1 MTNND
6 NSADSEIVQKI
17 IEKYEMLPHPEGGY
31 FKETYRSEGST
42 DTKKG
47 SRNFST
53 AIFFLITPGSV
64 SRMHKIESDELW
76 HFYLGGPMTI
86 IEASKEDG
94 VKKTVLG
101 SDVLNGELVQ
111 YTVKAGTWF
120 GSFPNEG
127 SSFSFVGCTVAPGFD
142 FEDFE
147 LGSRAKLLAEF
158 PDAKDVINKLTEGL
172 P

>member
-6 NSADSEIVQKI
+6 NSADSDIVQKI

-31 FKETYRSEGST
+31 FKETYRSEGSI

-111 YTVKAGTWF
+111 YNLKG
-120 GSFPNEG
+120 
-127 SSFSFVGCTVAPGFD
+127 
-142 FEDFE
+142 
-147 LGSRAKLLAEF
+147 
-158 PDAKDVINKLTEGL
+158 
-172 P
+172 

>member
-6 NSADSEIVQKI
+6 NSADSDIVQKI

-31 FKETYRSEGST
+31 FKETYRSEGSI
-42 DTKKG
+42 DTKKN

-53 AIFFLITPGSV
+53 AIIFLITPGSV

-111 YTVKAGTWF
+111 YNVKG
-120 GSFPNEG
+120 
-127 SSFSFVGCTVAPGFD
+127 
-142 FEDFE
+142 
-147 LGSRAKLLAEF
+147 
-158 PDAKDVINKLTEGL
+158 
-172 P
+172 